1 MKPPS
6 NASPAQAYI
15 ETHRAEFLEELFS
28 FLRIPTVSSDPAAVP
43 DLARCAAWVRDRLS
57 EAGLRAEVIP
67 TGGQPV
73 VYGERVSGGRRP
85 TVLIYGHYDVQ
96 PPDPLEKWR
105 HGPFDPLLEGENV
118 LARGAS
124 DDKGQVYSLICGV
137 EAALKTGGA
146 RGVDIK
152 VLIEGEEEIGSPSI
166 TPFIRKERDRL
177 RADGVV
183 IADTSQFARGVP
195 AITYGLK
202 GLVYLELV
210 LRGPAKDLHSG
221 SYGGA
226 VMNPANALTRI
237 IAACQ
242 GPFGRVAIPGFY
254 DKVVPL
260 ADWER
265 EEFARLQ
272 FRDEEFL
279 EEVGAPAL
287 AGEEGYTTL
296 ERKWARPTF
305 DVNGL
310 VSGHTGPGSKTVL
323 PAEARAKFSM
333 RIVPDQDPDEI
344 ARLAEDFI
352 REVLPPGVVAE
363 VIRYHSARAVLI
375 PRESP
380 VLGAARTAMARGFG
394 TEPVLIREGGS
405 IPIVTTFKQEL
416 GADSA
421 LIGLG
426 LPDDNLHSPNEK
438 FSIPDFYRGMVVMAE
453 FLEEFGKR

>member
-1 MKPPS
+1 VSQP
-6 NASPAQAYI
+6 SPAQAYI
-15 ETHRAEFLEELFS
+15 ESHRAEFLEELLTL
-28 FLRIPTVSSDPAAVP
+28 LRIPTVSSDPAAAK
-43 DLARCAAWVRDRLS
+43 DIARCAAWVRDRMVD
-57 EAGLRAEVIP
+57 AGLKAEVLP
-67 TGGQPV
+67 TGGLPV
-73 VYGERVSGGRRP
+73 VYGERLNGNLP

-105 HGPFDPLLEGENV
+105 HPPFEPTMEGDSV
-118 LARGAS
+118 VARGAS
-124 DDKGQVYSLICGV
+124 DDKGQVYALLCGV

-146 RGVDIK
+146 RGVNVK
-152 VLIEGEEEIGSPSI
+152 VLIEGEEEVGSPSLA
-166 TPFIRKERDRL
+166 PFIRKEKRRL
-177 RADGVV
+177 KTDAVV

-202 GLVYLELV
+202 GIVYLEAV
-210 LRGPAKDLHSG
+210 VRGPSKDLHSG
-221 SYGGA
+221 SYGGS

-242 GPFGRVAIPGFY
+242 GPFGKVAIPGFY

-265 EEFARLQ
+265 AEFKKLP
-272 FRDEEFL
+272 FKEEEFL
-279 EEVGAPAL
+279 KEVGAVSL
-287 AGEEGYTTL
+287 HGEEGYTTL

-323 PAEARAKFSM
+323 PSEARAKFSM
-333 RIVPDQDPDEI
+333 RIVPDQDPVEI
-344 ARLAEDFI
+344 AALTEKFI
-352 REVLPPGVVAE
+352 REIAPPGVTVE
-363 VIRYHSARAVLI
+363 ILSYHNAYPVLI

-380 VLGAARTAMARGFG
+380 VMKAARPAMARGFG
-394 TEPVLIREGGS
+394 REPVLMREGGS
-405 IPIVTTFKQEL
+405 IPVVTTFKHEL

-421 LIGLG
+421 LVGLG

-438 FSIPDFYRGMVVMAE
+438 FCIPDFYRGMIVMAE
-453 FLEEFGKR
+453 FLEEFGKK